1 MVRTGIR
8 ARRGCTWLDFSRTQP
23 PPLSQFGILPFIYFP
38 SFNPNLTQ
46 LPLTP
51 GPQTPNT
58 RLPNQKMGQ
67 IGTNVGTHTAP
78 SASYLEKVLTDRCF
92 KNGENRL
99 EGLHMRKGILT
110 PRMTAGLVAPTGPGE
125 QAVLKR
131 WLYRLWTAG
140 LRLRFQEYPNLGLR
154 LIPSKRCFGKT
165 QSHTRSKVRAPK
177 CSARS
182 IPKYLLNAL

>member
-51 GPQTPNT
+51 GPQTPNA

-78 SASYLEKVLTDRCF
+78 SASYLEKTLTRECS

-99 EGLHMRKGILT
+99 ERAAHEEGN
-110 PRMTAGLVAPTGPGE
+110 PTANDDGWPCCPNGTG
-125 QAVLKR
+125 
-131 WLYRLWTAG
+131 
-140 LRLRFQEYPNLGLR
+140 
-154 LIPSKRCFGKT
+154 
-165 QSHTRSKVRAPK
+165 
-177 CSARS
+177 
-182 IPKYLLNAL
+182 